1 VGGQVVIEF
10 KGVSFEY
17 PNGRK
22 VFKDLNF
29 HVRKGDRIGIVGPNG
44 SGKTTLFHL
53 VVGLIKPSGGEI
65 LVFGKPRK
73 TEKGFHEVRKR
84 IGLLFQDPED
94 QLFCPTVAE
103 DVAFGPL
110 NLRIPK
116 DKVHDIVRRTLGD
129 LGLDGFENRITYNLS
144 GGEKKLVSLATLFSM
159 DPEVLLLDE
168 PTAGLDEEATRK
180 IEKILLQKAQTYI
193 IVSHHRDVLKK
204 TTRKIYRMEHGTL
217 NLL

>member
-1 VGGQVVIEF
+1 MIEF
-10 KGVSFEY
+10 KDVSFEY

-22 VFKDLNF
+22 VFEGLNF
-29 HVRKGDRIGIVGPNG
+29 HVLKGDRIGIVGPNG

-73 TEKGFHEVRKR
+73 VEKEFHEVRKR
-84 IGLLFQDPED
+84 VGLLFQDPED

-110 NLRIPK
+110 NLRTPK
-116 DKVHDIVRRTLGD
+116 DEVHGIVERTLND
-129 LGLDGFENRITYNLS
+129 LGLDGFEDRVTYNLS

-159 DPEVLLLDE
+159 NPEVLLLDE
-168 PTAGLDEEATRK
+168 PTAGLDEKATRK
-180 IEKILLQKAQTYI
+180 IEEILLQKAQTYI

-204 TTRKIYRMEHGTL
+204 TTRKIYRMEHGIL

>member
-1 VGGQVVIEF
+1 MGGQVLIEF
-10 KGVSFEY
+10 KDVSFEY

-22 VFKDLNF
+22 VFEGLNF

-73 TEKGFHEVRKR
+73 AEKAFHEVRKR
-84 IGLLFQDPED
+84 VGLLFQDPED

-116 DKVHDIVRRTLGD
+116 DEVHDIVERTLND
-129 LGLDGFENRITYNLS
+129 LGLDGFEDRVTYNLS

-159 DPEVLLLDE
+159 NPEVLLLDE
-168 PTAGLDEEATRK
+168 PTAGLDEKATRK
-180 IEKILLQKAQTYI
+180 IEDILLQKAQTYI

-204 TTRKIYRMEHGTL
+204 TTRKIYRMENGTL